1 MKPTYDIT
9 IDSLVFGGQGIGTLP
24 DGKKVFVWNALP
36 GEQVRVEL
44 TKNKKDFAE
53 GIAVEILDA
62 SPHRMAPKEKSYL
75 STAPWQIMDYD
86 YENEMKVALAKQVYK
101 KIGNLDIDELPI
113 YGDKDQ
119 LYGYR
124 NKIEFSFW
132 QETEND
138 PINLAFFQRGSKWKV
153 EVEESL
159 LADPTINDTAQYI
172 LGWIREQRIPVRSLK
187 SLIIRSDHKQTI
199 AALFI
204 KDELAFNNFPA
215 LTDTL
220 VGFKLYFSTHKSP
233 ASVPTKLLHES
244 GQDFLT
250 AQLNGIDLRFGLLSF
265 FQVNIPLFESALE
278 HIAKQIPTDKPLIDI
293 YSGVGAIGL
302 PLASHV
308 LHVTC
313 IESNEEAVAYC
324 NDNIRLNT
332 ITNAEA
338 VLAPAE
344 QVLDYVKPDATVILD
359 PPRAG
364 LHPDMTHHLLWALP
378 QRIVYMSCNLSTQA
392 RDLQLLSEHYTIDS
406 LELFNFFPR
415 TPHIEGLAVLTKKK

>member
-1 MKPTYDIT
+1 MNYNIT
-9 IDSLVFGGQGIGTLP
+9 IESLVFGGEAIGTLP

-36 GEQVRVEL
+36 GETVRVQL
-44 TKNKKDFAE
+44 TKNKKSYAK
-53 GIAVEILDA
+53 GIAIEILEA
-62 SPHRMAPKEKSYL
+62 SPHRQIPKEESYL
-75 STAPWQIMDYD
+75 STSPWQIMDYA
-86 YENEMKVALAKQVYK
+86 YENEMKVELAKNVYAD
-101 KIGNLDIDELPI
+101 IGDIEVPEIPI
-113 YGDKDQ
+113 YGDGDHQ
-119 LYGYR
+119 YGYR

-132 QETEND
+132 QETED
-138 PINLAFFQRGSKWKV
+138 DDINLAFFQRGSKWKI

-159 LADPTINDTAQYI
+159 LADPTINETGQYI
-172 LGWIREQRIPVRSLK
+172 LTWIREQGIPVRSLK

-204 KDELAFNNFPA
+204 KDELEFSKLPE

-220 VGFKLYFSTHKSP
+220 VGFKLYYSTHKSP
-233 ASVPTKLLHES
+233 ASVPTKLLYEV
-244 GQDFLT
+244 GQDYLT
-250 AQLNGIDLRFGLLSF
+250 ATINGTDLRFGLLSF

-278 HIAKQIPTDKPLIDI
+278 HIAKQIPSDRPLIDI
-293 YSGVGAIGL
+293 YAGVGAIGL

-308 LHVTC
+308 PQVTC
-313 IESNEEAVAYC
+313 IESNPEAVDYC
-324 NDNIRLNT
+324 RDNIELNG
-332 ITNAEA
+332 IKNAEA

-344 QVLDYVKPDATVILD
+344 KVLDYIHPEATVMLD

-378 QRIVYMSCNLSTQA
+378 ERIVYMSCNLSTQA

-415 TPHIEGLAVLTKKK
+415 TPHTEGLAVLTKKK